1 LTYYHI
7 ERMVI
12 HMKTTLNIENGVM
25 RSLKMRA
32 AREGRTMS
40 ELVETALRRLLD
52 EQPVEKDLP
61 PLPVMV
67 ARELVDVSD
76 RDALYRAL
84 EEP

>member
-1 LTYYHI
+1 
-7 ERMVI
+7 
-12 HMKTTLNIENGVM
+12 MKTTLNIDDGVM

-52 EQPVEKDLP
+52 EHPVEKDLP

-76 RDALYRAL
+76 RDALYRAM

>member
-1 LTYYHI
+1 
-7 ERMVI
+7 
-12 HMKTTLNIENGVM
+12 MKTTLNIENGVM
-25 RSLKMRA
+25 RDLKMRA

-52 EQPVEKDLP
+52 EHPVEKDLP

-76 RDALYRAL
+76 RDALYRAM